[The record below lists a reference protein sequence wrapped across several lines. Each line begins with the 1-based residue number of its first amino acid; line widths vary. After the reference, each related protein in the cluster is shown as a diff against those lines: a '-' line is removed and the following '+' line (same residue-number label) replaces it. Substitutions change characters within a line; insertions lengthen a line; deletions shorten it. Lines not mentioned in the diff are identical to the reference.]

1 MIKEDKFLKKLTGLE
16 NKSIVGKND
25 IELKGN
31 RLYLTKDKKLKKAKD
46 KDILDEA
53 LENKDRL
60 NKTIDKSSKK
70 Q

>member
-31 RLYLTKDKKLKKAKD
+31 RLDLTKDKKLKKAKD